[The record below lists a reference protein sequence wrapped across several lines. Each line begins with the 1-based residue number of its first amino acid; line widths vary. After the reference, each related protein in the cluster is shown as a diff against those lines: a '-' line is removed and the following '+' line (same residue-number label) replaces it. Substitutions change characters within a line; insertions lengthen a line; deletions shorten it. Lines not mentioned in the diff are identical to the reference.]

1 MGVKPRKGLR
11 DRGMLRTWWKKTT
24 QNHMKRVTH
33 GPPRLTLREWKD
45 RLEDFE
51 HSCAYCGEAFDDER
65 RPEIEHLL
73 PLSRGGVHRVE
84 NVVPAC
90 ADCNKRKGTM
100 TYDEFMEK
108 ERHG

>member
-1 MGVKPRKGLR
+1 
-11 DRGMLRTWWKKTT
+11 
-24 QNHMKRVTH
+24 MKRVTH